1 MRQSPTGRQGRPAPE
16 IRPLEPHHREPVRG
30 ILERTGYFTAVE
42 IGTALELVDDWLVR
56 GDASGYL
63 CFVASSGASS
73 VDGYIC
79 VGPTP
84 LTEGTYDLYW
94 IAVDP
99 AAQGRG
105 TGRRLLAFAE
115 GHVQGR
121 GGRLLLIETSSQPLY
136 APTVRFYERCGYA
149 LLARIADFYR
159 AGDDKLIFGKS
170 LVRGAAP
177 DASR

>member
-63 CFVASSGASS
+63 CFV
-73 VDGYIC
+73 
-79 VGPTP
+79 PTP